1 MFPVVVTMAR
11 YQNGKETVLE
21 GYGGGIN
28 LSPILNLI
36 PYKLVSHQYKPAMV
50 TV

>member
-1 MFPVVVTMAR
+1 MFPVVVSMAR

-21 GYGGGIN
+21 GYGDGKN

-36 PYKLVSHQYKPAMV
+36 PYKLVSHQYEPAVV